1 MRLQVLKMTIEKIL
15 EAIKKARDTKKR
27 NFKQSFVLTINL
39 KNIDLKKPENRIKT
53 EIKLPHIMEKES
65 KIGVFADNL
74 LPQTKN
80 LENVIVIR
88 KDQIESY
95 AKNKK
100 AAKNLAAQC
109 FSFLAEAPLMPLIGK
124 SLGQV
129 LAPKNQMPMP
139 IPPTSDLKSIIEQ
152 RKNIIKIQL
161 KESPTIHL
169 TVGTENME
177 DDKIAE
183 NVDSIIKVVLASLPK
198 GKESI
203 KNYIVKLT
211 MGKPIKFIM

>member
-1 MRLQVLKMTIEKIL
+1 MTTEKIL

-27 NFKQSFVLTINL
+27 NFKQSFILTINL

-53 EIKLPHIMEKES
+53 EIKLPHLMEKES
-65 KIGVFADNL
+65 KIGVFADML
-74 LPQTKN
+74 LPQAKS

-95 AKNKK
+95 SKNKK
-100 AAKNLAAQC
+100 AAKKLAEQC
-109 FSFLAEAPLMPLIGK
+109 FSFLAEAPLMPLVGK

-129 LAPKNQMPMP
+129 LAPKNQMPTP
-139 IPPTSDLKSIIEQ
+139 IPATADLKSIIEQ
-152 RKNIIKIQL
+152 RKNVIKIQL

-169 TVGTENME
+169 AVGTEDM
-177 DDKIAE
+177 DDEKIAE
-183 NVDSIIKVVLASLPK
+183 NIDSIIKVVLSSLPK

-211 MGKPIKFIM
+211 MGKPIKFTM

>member
-1 MRLQVLKMTIEKIL
+1 MATEKIL

-39 KNIDLKKPENRIKT
+39 KNIDLKKPENRIRT
-53 EIKLPHIMEKES
+53 EIKLPHLMEKEI
-65 KIGVFADNL
+65 KIGVFADML
-74 LPQTKN
+74 LPQAKS

-100 AAKNLAAQC
+100 AAKKLAAQC
-109 FSFLAEAPLMPLIGK
+109 FSFLAEAPLMPLVGK
-124 SLGQV
+124 SLGQI

-139 IPPTSDLKSIIEQ
+139 IPPTVDLKSIIEQ
-152 RKNIIKIQL
+152 RKNVIKIQL

-169 TVGTENME
+169 AVGTEDM
-177 DDKIAE
+177 DDEKIAE
-183 NVDSIIKVVLASLPK
+183 NIDSIIKVVLASLPK

-211 MGKPIKFIM
+211 MGKPIKFTM

>member
-1 MRLQVLKMTIEKIL
+1 MTEEKIL

-53 EIKLPHIMEKES
+53 EIKLSNILEKES
-65 KIGVFADNL
+65 KIGVFADML
-74 LPQTKN
+74 LPQAKS

-100 AAKNLAAQC
+100 AAKKLAEQC

-129 LAPKNQMPMP
+129 LAPKNQMPVP
-139 IPPTSDLKSIIEQ
+139 IPPTADLKSIIEQ
-152 RKNIIKIQL
+152 RKNVIKIQL

-169 TVGTENME
+169 RVGTEDM
-177 DDKIAE
+177 DDEKIAE
-183 NVDSIIKVVLASLPK
+183 NIDSVIKVVLSSLPK

-211 MGKPIKFIM
+211 MGKPIKFTM